1 MIFTTKGQM
10 YRLLVD
16 KIPVGTNTTEGTP
29 IKALV
34 DMELD
39 EKPSIIYSIYRD
51 TDAQYLLF
59 TTKWS
64 NEGKTWYSRIDNKY
78 SKNLTRK
85 PSETIFYMLIA
96 YYILI
101 CIVVIAD
108 IFIDNFMNDSIMALY
123 VIAILCNYLG
133 LVVVDKTMNEV
144 VSLIETSGRGK
155 KKIK

>member
-1 MIFTTKGQM
+1 MG
-10 YRLLVD
+10 
-16 KIPVGTNTTEGTP
+16 G
-29 IKALV
+29 
-34 DMELD
+34 
-39 EKPSIIYSIYRD
+39 
-51 TDAQYLLF
+51 YLLF

-85 PSETIFYMLIA
+85 PSETIFYMLVA

-108 IFIDNFMNDSIMALY
+108 IFIDNFMNESIMALY
-123 VIAILCNYLG
+123 IIAILCNYLG
-133 LVVVDKTMNEV
+133 LVVVDKTMKEI

>member
-1 MIFTTKGQM
+1 MM
-10 YRLLVD
+10 V
-16 KIPVGTNTTEGTP
+16 
-29 IKALV
+29 
-34 DMELD
+34 
-39 EKPSIIYSIYRD
+39 
-51 TDAQYLLF
+51 
-59 TTKWS
+59 
-64 NEGKTWYSRIDNKY
+64 
-78 SKNLTRK
+78 
-85 PSETIFYMLIA
+85 A

-108 IFIDNFMNDSIMALY
+108 IFIDNFMNESIMALY